1 MTYSMENVKLG
12 AIQMDE
18 STNKKWANPDIFS
31 NKNFPFT
38 NDNPLENYDLSSI
51 QSYVQDV
58 LSKATT
64 GDAMLSAE
72 IFETHQSV
80 IAKIKIPSHL
90 PPQNLRVWVSAN
102 HIKIEKSPEGKE
114 QILNLPCSVDP
125 NGKKTLYKKGILQIR
140 IPKVKYKDRYH
151 EVFF

>member
-1 MTYSMENVKLG
+1 L
-12 AIQMDE
+12 DE
-18 STNKKWANPDIFS
+18 LSSKKWANPDIFS
-31 NKNFPFT
+31 NKKFPFT
-38 NDNPLENYDLSSI
+38 NDNPLENFDLSSI
-51 QSYVQDV
+51 QSYVQNV
-58 LSKATT
+58 LSQVTT

-80 IAKIKIPSHL
+80 IAKIKIPSQL
-90 PPQNLRVWVSAN
+90 QPKDLRVWVNAN

-125 NGKKTLYKKGILQIR
+125 NGKKAIYKKGILQIR
-140 IPKVKYKDRYH
+140 IPKVKNKDRYH

>member
-1 MTYSMENVKLG
+1 LG
-12 AIQMDE
+12 AIHLDE
-18 STNKKWANPDIFS
+18 FTSKKWANPDIFF
-31 NKNFPFT
+31 NKKFPFT

-51 QSYVQDV
+51 QSYVQNI
-58 LSKATT
+58 LSQVTT

-80 IAKIKIPSHL
+80 IAKIKIPSQMQ
-90 PPQNLRVWVSAN
+90 PKNLRVWVNAN

-114 QILNLPCSVDP
+114 QVFNLPCSVDP
-125 NGKKTLYKKGILQIR
+125 NGKKALYKKGILQIR
-140 IPKVKYKDRYH
+140 MPKVNYKDRNH